1 MTLNRRNFLQAGM
14 GVGIGAAGGGLCH
27 LGQTTQQRDTPV
39 HAADAPLSEYERI
52 LATTNGFN
60 SLGHPRSWSVVRQG
74 FLPISPERVLVLE
87 PYHGTGNRWTYS
99 TVLRPDHIRARLS
112 RDASQSDYHRS
123 AAQGDLSDEKLGL
136 IIRITG
142 ELARFYS
149 VPEYWENWAFG
160 MTMRESLGSTCAW
173 RHLAMPHQWQH
184 HLATGATK
192 TIHTANATV
201 DWWLILIPGGTVD
214 WEPFDGEPT
223 HIMFMHV
230 FSRSYP
236 AMPSADLM
244 ALELVGRAVRDLL
257 AASPNGLLELSQM
270 DRVSAA
276 WRVNQHVVS
285 GLRDIKT

>member
-1 MTLNRRNFLQAGM
+1 MTLNRRNFLQAGLGI
-14 GVGIGAAGGGLCH
+14 GVGAAGGGLCH
-27 LGQTTQQRDTPV
+27 SGQAAQGDGPV
-39 HAADAPLSEYERI
+39 HNAGVSLSEYERI
-52 LATTNGFN
+52 LAMTNRFN
-60 SLGHPRSWSVVRQG
+60 SLGHPRSWSVVQQE
-74 FLPISPERVLVLE
+74 FLPISPERVLSFK
-87 PYHGTGNRWTYS
+87 PCHGTGNRWTCS
-99 TVLRPDHIRARLS
+99 TVLQPDHIRARLS

-160 MTMRESLGSTCAW
+160 MTMRESLGTTCAW
-173 RHLAMPHQWQH
+173 RHLAIPHQWQH
-184 HLATGATK
+184 HLTTGATK

-201 DWWLILIPGGTVD
+201 DWWLILIPSGTME

-223 HIMFMHV
+223 HVMFMHV

-236 AMPSADLM
+236 AMPGAELM

-257 AASPNGLLELSQM
+257 AAAPNGLLELSQM

-276 WRVNQHVVS
+276 RRVNQHVVL
-285 GLRDIKT
+285 GLRDIEK